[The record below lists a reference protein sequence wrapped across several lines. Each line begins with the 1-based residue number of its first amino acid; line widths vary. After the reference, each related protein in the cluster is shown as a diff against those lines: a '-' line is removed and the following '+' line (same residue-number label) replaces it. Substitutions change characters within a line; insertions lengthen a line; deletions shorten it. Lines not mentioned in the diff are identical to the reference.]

1 MLCPNCDSK
10 YGRVINT
17 RQEGPETTIRQ
28 RICLDC
34 AHTFHTV
41 EVHLPPMSIR
51 WTAGKSMERIEGYKG
66 IRFF

>member
-10 YGRVINT
+10 YDRVINT

-28 RICLDC
+28 RLCLGC

-41 EVHLPPMSIR
+41 EVHLRPLSVR
-51 WTAGKSMERIEGYKG
+51 WTNKTLERVDGYKG

>member
-10 YGRVINT
+10 YDRVINT

-28 RICLDC
+28 RLCLGC
-34 AHTFHTV
+34 AHTFYTV
-41 EVHLPPMSIR
+41 EVHLPPLSVR
-51 WTAGKSMERIEGYKG
+51 WTNKTLERVDGYKG

>member
-10 YGRVINT
+10 YYRVINT
-17 RQEGPETTIRQ
+17 RQEGPETTILQ
-28 RICLDC
+28 RLCLGC

-41 EVHLPPMSIR
+41 EVDLAPLSVR
-51 WTAGKSMERIEGYKG
+51 WTNKTLERVDGYKG

>member
-1 MLCPNCDSK
+1 MLCPNCDDK
-10 YGRVINT
+10 YNRVLNT

-28 RICLDC
+28 RLCLSC

-41 EVHLPPMSIR
+41 EVHLPPLSVR
-51 WTAGKSMERIEGYKG
+51 WTKKVMERVEGYRG

>member
-41 EVHLPPMSIR
+41 EVHLPALSVR
-51 WTAGKSMERIEGYKG
+51 WEGKVMKRVDGYQG

>member
-1 MLCPNCDSK
+1 MNCPQCDSK
-10 YGRVINT
+10 NKRVINT

-28 RICLDC
+28 LICIDC

-41 EVHLPPMSIR
+41 EVHLPPLSVR
-51 WTAGKSMERIEGYKG
+51 WKNKVMERVEGYKG

>member
-10 YGRVINT
+10 YDRVINT

-28 RICLDC
+28 RLCLGC

-41 EVHLPPMSIR
+41 EVHLPPLSVR
-51 WTAGKSMERIEGYKG
+51 WTNKTLERVEGYRG